1 MAEKMFGMFD
11 NASICWSNVD
21 AENIATI
28 SPLEGLVSYPS
39 ANGYDD
45 FAQYGSALTRSRQ
58 CKVYGSGSF
67 LAVHY
72 IVQDEVS
79 ACGIW
84 SVQESP
90 QERFSVGGRPNKPD
104 GPAIGE
110 AKLPIGDVLLPMLL
124 CTAMCIVVRHWRIW
138 KLVRKTKM

>member
-1 MAEKMFGMFD
+1 MFD
-11 NASICWSNVD
+11 IFNNASICWSNVD
-21 AENIATI
+21 AENIATTSSLFGRTCI
-28 SPLEGLVSYPS
+28 YPS

-58 CKVYGSGSF
+58 GNVYGSGSF

-84 SVQESP
+84 SVQEFP

-124 CTAMCIVVRHWRIW
+124 CTAMYIVVRRWRIW

>member
-1 MAEKMFGMFD
+1 MPK
-11 NASICWSNVD
+11 
-21 AENIATI
+21 I
-28 SPLEGLVSYPS
+28 SQPSPPLEGLVSYPS

-110 AKLPIGDVLLPMLL
+110 AKLPIGDVLLPIYYVLR
-124 CTAMCIVVRHWRIW
+124 CIS
-138 KLVRKTKM
+138 

>member
-1 MAEKMFGMFD
+1 MFD

-58 CKVYGSGSF
+58 CKVYGS
-67 LAVHY
+67 
-72 IVQDEVS
+72 
-79 ACGIW
+79 
-84 SVQESP
+84 
-90 QERFSVGGRPNKPD
+90 
-104 GPAIGE
+104 
-110 AKLPIGDVLLPMLL
+110 
-124 CTAMCIVVRHWRIW
+124 
-138 KLVRKTKM
+138 

>member
-1 MAEKMFGMFD
+1 MFGMFD

-58 CKVYGSGSF
+58 CKVYGSG
-67 LAVHY
+67 Y
-72 IVQDEVS
+72 IGMDS
-79 ACGIW
+79 YAAG
-84 SVQESP
+84 
-90 QERFSVGGRPNKPD
+90 
-104 GPAIGE
+104 
-110 AKLPIGDVLLPMLL
+110 
-124 CTAMCIVVRHWRIW
+124 
-138 KLVRKTKM
+138 